1 MSSLR
6 LDTWTLATSPLGPPD
21 PLPPLR
27 SPADLHAVAAPGAAD
42 EEMRRGMAYG
52 ALPSVL
58 PYLMQSD
65 YGRDLVPVE
74 HPVAVLENERLRATF
89 LLGQGGRL
97 WSLVDRRTDRELL
110 YRPDT
115 LQLANLALR
124 DAWFAGGVEWN
135 LGLTGHTP
143 LTCEPLH
150 AARVTA
156 DDGTPALRLYEY
168 ERMRGLVYQVDAS
181 LPDGAAHLLVHVTV
195 TNPTDATVPLYW
207 WSNAAVPQAEDV
219 RVLTPARA
227 AWTFDDRRVVSQVP
241 MPVVDGVDRSYPT
254 RGHAAVDYFF
264 DLAASPRPWVA
275 AVDGQGSGLV
285 QSSTPRLRG
294 RKLFV
299 WGTGPG
305 GRHWQD
311 WLSPAGGAYLEIQAG
326 VARTQLEHVP
336 MPAGARWS
344 WLETYGPLH
353 TDPAARVHDPD
364 WSVGAAEVE
373 RALQASAPSGWLEAA
388 AAAAARL
395 VDRPPTESLQ
405 DGSGW
410 GALEQLRRV
419 ADGEPRWE
427 LTGTPFAESTLGAE
441 QQPWRQLLE
450 TGAVDLDLD
459 CPPPSYQVGAAW
471 RARLARVDGP
481 AAALLLGVSEAYA
494 GDRDAAADAWRRS
507 VAGRPSAWAWR
518 NLAVLEG
525 ERDADAGLRAYAA
538 ARTLA
543 PGVTSLV
550 VEQLT
555 LMLTAE
561 RPAEVLVE
569 VDALGVELRAD
580 PQVQLLEARAAV
592 ATGDLGRASKLLEPG
607 LVVPQLREGAR
618 MLEDLWYGYRALQL
632 RTSGLSAAEAE
643 SASRRERLP
652 TVYDFSMAAPAT

>member
-6 LDTWTLATSPLGPPD
+6 LDTWSLPTSPLGPPD

-42 EEMRRGMAYG
+42 EEMQRGMAYG

-65 YGRDLVPVE
+65 YGRDRVPVQ
-74 HPVAVLENERLRATF
+74 HPVAVLENDRLRAVF

-97 WSLVDRRTDRELL
+97 WSLVDRSTDRELL

-143 LTCEPLH
+143 LTCAPLH
-150 AARVTA
+150 AARVEA
-156 DDGTPALRLYEY
+156 EDGTPVLRLYEY
-168 ERMRGLVYQVDAS
+168 ERMRGLIYQVDAS
-181 LPDGAAHLLVHVTV
+181 LPDEAAHLLVHVTV

-207 WSNAAVPQAEDV
+207 WSNAAVPQADDV

-254 RGHAAVDYFF
+254 RIPAAVDYFF

-275 AVDGQGSGLV
+275 ALDGQGSGLV

-305 GRHWQD
+305 GRHWQE

-326 VARTQLEHVP
+326 VARTQLEHIP
-336 MPAGARWS
+336 MPADERWS
-344 WLETYGPLH
+344 WLETYGPLQA
-353 TDPAARVHDPD
+353 DPTRVHDPD

-373 RALQASAPSGWLEAA
+373 RALEASAPSAWLDAA

-395 VDRPPTESLQ
+395 VDRPPTELLQ
-405 DGSGW
+405 AGSGW
-410 GALEQLRRV
+410 GALEQQRRT
-419 ADGEPRWE
+419 ADGESPWS
-427 LTGTPFAESTLGAE
+427 LPGTPFGDDTLGAE

-450 TGAVDLDLD
+450 TGSIALDLQGA
-459 CPPPSYQVGAAW
+459 PPSYQVAPAW
-471 RARLARVDGP
+471 RSRLATADGP
-481 AAALLLGVSEAYA
+481 AVALLLGVAEAYA
-494 GDRDAAADAWRRS
+494 GDADDAVTTWRRS
-507 VAGRPSAWAWR
+507 LAEQPSAWAWR

-525 ERDADAGLRAYAA
+525 ERDADAGLPAYAA
-538 ARTLA
+538 GRALA
-543 PGVTSLV
+543 PGLASLV
-550 VEQLT
+550 VEHLT
-555 LMLTAE
+555 LLLSAGRAT
-561 RPAEVLVE
+561 EVLRE
-569 VDALGVELRAD
+569 VDALGPELRAE
-580 PQVQLLEARAAV
+580 PRVRLLEARAAV
-592 ATGDLGRASKLLEPG
+592 AAGEVRRAGDLLEPG

-618 MLEDLWYGYRALQL
+618 MLEDLWYDYRAVRLAED
-632 RTSGLSAAEAE
+632 GLSAADAKR
-643 SASRRERLP
+643 ASRREPLP
-652 TVYDFSMAAPAT
+652 AVYDFSMAAPAT